1 MSLLKNTVES
11 IQPLDEKAR
20 GEAKA
25 RLDQL
30 TMPHWALGRLMDL
43 AMELAAM
50 TGKNPPPVARKTI
63 VTMAGDHGVTESGV
77 SQYPSEVTVQMVR
90 TFVNGGAGVNA
101 LAGLTGA
108 KVVVVDMGVNGD
120 LSALG
125 DKILHKK
132 IGMGTS
138 NIAKGPAMTRDEA
151 IKSVEAGI
159 EVAMSLAESTDVFG
173 AGEMGIG
180 NTTPA
185 SAIVAAVT
193 GDDPAKLT
201 GRGTGIDEAR
211 LGAKIEVIKQ
221 ILKINKPDKTD
232 GLDLLTKVG
241 GYEIGGMAGVILGAA
256 SLRKPVMVD
265 GFISTAGAIV
275 ASLIAPQA
283 RDYMIAAHESVEPG
297 HQAML
302 AWLGKRAFLD
312 MNMRLGEGSGAA
324 LAMCLVDAASSV
336 LTKVATFQEA
346 AVSTA
351 DK

>member
-1 MSLLKNTVES
+1 MSLLENTVNS
-11 IQPLDEKAR
+11 IKPLDAKAR
-20 GEAKA
+20 GDAKA

-43 AMELAAM
+43 ALELAAM

-77 SQYPSEVTVQMVR
+77 SQYPSEVTAQMVHN
-90 TFVNGGAGVNA
+90 FVSGGAGVNA

-125 DKILHKK
+125 DKIIHKK
-132 IGMGTS
+132 IGMGTK

-151 IKSVEAGI
+151 IRSVEAGI
-159 EVAMSLAESTDVFG
+159 EVAMSLADSTDIFG

-193 GDDPAKLT
+193 GGDPAKLT
-201 GRGTGIDEAR
+201 GRGTGIDEDR
-211 LGAKIEVIKQ
+211 LVEKIKLIKQ
-221 ILKINKPDKTD
+221 ILETNKPDKTD
-232 GLDLLTKVG
+232 GLDLLEKIG
-241 GYEIGGMAGVILGAA
+241 GYEIGGMAGVIIGAA
-256 SLRKPVMVD
+256 SLRKPVLVD

-275 ASLIAPQA
+275 ASLIAPA
-283 RDYMIAAHESVEPG
+283 VKEYMIAAHESVEPG

-302 AWLGKRAFLD
+302 GWLDKRAFLD

-324 LAMCLVDAASSV
+324 LAMCLVDAASNV

-346 AVSTA
+346 AVSTS